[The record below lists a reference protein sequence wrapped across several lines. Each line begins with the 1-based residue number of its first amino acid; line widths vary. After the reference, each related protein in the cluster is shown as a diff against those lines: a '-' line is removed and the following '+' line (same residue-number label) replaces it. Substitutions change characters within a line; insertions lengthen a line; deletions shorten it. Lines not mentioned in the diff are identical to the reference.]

1 MTGGKTFRGTIG
13 VRAIGL
19 RTLAI
24 ALATSTPLVLSAVPA
39 QAQAAGQRNF
49 DIAAQPLTEAIMQ
62 FGRQSGL
69 QITVDTTLVEGRSS
83 AGVSGTHPAAEALSI
98 LLRGTGLTFRF
109 TSRTT
114 AVLELVP
121 QASGAAVQLGP
132 VKVEGASEGAAF
144 ASSDPGVTEGTGS
157 YAAHTVTVGKS
168 AQSLREIPQS
178 VSVITRQRMDDQ
190 NLTTVS
196 EALDQVTGVR
206 SFGYER
212 QEQYIIRGYAANAQY
227 NGVPQ
232 QEGSDKASSNTDDL
246 AFFDRIEVLRGPSG
260 LLTGSGEPGGTV
272 NYVRKR
278 PTDVLAVSG
287 LASVGSWDRYR
298 GEVDVSGPLTA
309 SGNLRAR
316 VVGVFQDEDK
326 FYDVGYN
333 HDRSVYG
340 VVEYD
345 VTPRTT
351 LGVSG
356 IYSQRTYINSFG
368 LPLYDDGTVPARGS
382 FAGSDAPS
390 RTRSREMVVDLS
402 HDFGG
407 GWTFKSAYSLR
418 RLNYGGYSVFPY
430 EAIDRETGLVSGMSA
445 GRVEQE
451 TKWHSFDAHVTGP
464 VHLFGMTHDLTFG
477 VNRSRYDFIGGTKF
491 VNPGSWDPLNDHD
504 LSAVIDEN
512 ITYRYETVT
521 AQTGFY
527 GSARIRL
534 ADPLTV
540 IVGGRLTNFTIKDRD
555 VFPEVTPWIDSSAT
569 TKRRFTPYAGAVL
582 DVTDQL
588 TVYASYT
595 DTFVPQTAQD
605 VNNRTLAPRVGW
617 QLESGIK
624 GSFFDDALNASIAV
638 FRIHDSNR
646 AIIDEENIGCGGT
659 VDGTCSRASGKVRS
673 QGVELEVNGSPLP
686 GWEVT
691 AGYTYNQQKYLSDS
705 DPANVGKRF
714 LPAQSP
720 EHMLKAW
727 TQFDLAKAG
736 VQGWASGLHV
746 GGGVQWQS
754 NMYTDLIRQGA
765 YAIVNAKLGY
775 AISENWDASL
785 VVSNLLDKT
794 YLRIPGYAI
803 FYNIYGEPRNFRL
816 TLRGKL

>member
-1 MTGGKTFRGTIG
+1 MTGGKKFR
-13 VRAIGL
+13 RAIGMRAVVVL
-19 RTLAI
+19 LA
-24 ALATSTPLVLSAVPA
+24 STAPIVLIAVPA
-39 QAQAAGQRNF
+39 QAQSASQRSF

-69 QITVDTTLVEGRSS
+69 QVTADTTLVEGRTSS
-83 AGVSGTHPAAEALSI
+83 AVTGVHAPTEALGI
-98 LLRGTGLTFRF
+98 LLRGTGITFRL

-114 AVLELVP
+114 VVLEAAP
-121 QASGAAVQLGP
+121 QASGSAVQLGP
-132 VKVEGASEGAAF
+132 VRVEGAEGNGGL

-157 YAAHTVTVGKS
+157 YSARTVTVGKS

-178 VSVITRQRMDDQ
+178 VSVITRERMNDQ
-190 NLTTVS
+190 SLTTVS

-298 GEVDVSGPLTA
+298 GEVDVGGPLTA
-309 SGNLRAR
+309 SGNVRAR
-316 VVGVFQDEDK
+316 VVGVFQNEDK

-333 HDRSVYG
+333 HDRAVYG
-340 VVEYD
+340 VLEYD
-345 VTPRTT
+345 LTPRTT

-368 LPLYDDGTVPARGS
+368 LPLYDDNTVPARGS
-382 FAGSDAPS
+382 FTGSDKAS
-390 RTRSREMVVDLS
+390 RSRSREMVVDLS

-407 GWTFKSAYSLR
+407 GWTFKGAYSLR
-418 RLNYGGYSVFPY
+418 RLSYGGYSVFPW
-430 EAIDRETGLVSGMSA
+430 EAIDRDTGLVSGMSA

-464 VHLFGMTHDLTFG
+464 VHVLGRTHDLTFG
-477 VNRSRYDFIGGTKF
+477 VNRSRYDFTGGTKF
-491 VNPGSWDPLNDHD
+491 VNPGSWDVLNDHD

-521 AQTGFY
+521 AQTGIY

-555 VFPEVTPWIDSSAT
+555 VVPTVTPWVGSSAT
-569 TKRRFTPYAGAVL
+569 TKGRFTPYAGAVL
-582 DVTDQL
+582 DVTDHVTL
-588 TVYASYT
+588 YASYT
-595 DTFVPQTAQD
+595 DTFAPQTAQD

-617 QLESGIK
+617 QLETGVK
-624 GSFFDDALNASIAV
+624 GSFFDDMLNASIAL

-646 AIIDEENIGCGGT
+646 AIVDEENIGCGGT
-659 VDGTCSRASGKVRS
+659 VDGTCSRAAGKVRS
-673 QGVELEVNGSPLP
+673 QGIELEVSGSPMP
-686 GWEVT
+686 GWELT
-691 AGYTYNQQKYLSDS
+691 AGYTYNQQRYLSDT
-705 DPANVGKRF
+705 DPTNVGNRF

-720 EHMLKAW
+720 ENMLKAW
-727 TQFDLAKAG
+727 TQVNFGKAG
-736 VQGWASGLHV
+736 VQGWASGLQA
-746 GGGVQWQS
+746 GAGVQWQS
-754 NMYTDLIRQGA
+754 NMYTDLVRQGA
-765 YAIVNAKLGY
+765 YATVNAKLGY
-775 AISENWDASL
+775 EISDRWDASL
-785 VVSNLLDKT
+785 VVSNLFDKT
-794 YLRIPGYAI
+794 YLRIPDYAI